1 MMSAMYQLT
10 PGRSYVIESQVPVT
24 QEVFPGVLPYDVIA
38 LDARILDVKDLRNQL
53 TSFQQRPSGDLRLLL
68 IINAQHLSEIAQNTL
83 LKTVEEPPSQGAVV
97 FQTSSIDGFLST
109 LRSRLQKLPSIS
121 ARSRSTTTVKL
132 DIAALMKKDRA
143 DVITE
148 LQSALLSL
156 DLTTTEG
163 IYQHQLLNA
172 TLRRLR
178 QNVNV
183 KLALDWLHL
192 NSNLELGIE

>member
-1 MMSAMYQLT
+1 MMAAMYQLT
-10 PGRSYVIESQVPVT
+10 SGRSYVIELATPIT
-24 QEVFPGVLPYDVIA
+24 QEAFPGVLPYDVIA
-38 LDARILDVKDLRNQL
+38 LDGKGLDVKDLRNQL

-68 IINAQHLSEIAQNTL
+68 ICNGQHLTEILQNTL

-97 FQTSSIDGFLST
+97 IQSSSIDAFLPT
-109 LRSRLQKLPSIS
+109 LRSRLQRLPSTGERIRPS
-121 ARSRSTTTVKL
+121 APATL
-132 DIAALMKKDRA
+132 NIAELMSKDRA
-143 DVITE
+143 DVIATLE
-148 LQSALLSL
+148 LAVLSL
-156 DLTTTEG
+156 DLMTKEG
-163 IYQHQLLNA
+163 VYQHQLLTA